1 MPFFIGRLLVLSFD
15 LFTRTLGEKQK
26 TLTNVRVLFL
36 MNKRSD
42 HFFIAESKTSNAA
55 VALDISAYFLAV

>member
-1 MPFFIGRLLVLSFD
+1 MPFFTGHLPVLSFD

-42 HFFIAESKTSNAA
+42 HFFIAVSKTSKAA
-55 VALDISAYFLAV
+55 FALDIWAYFLAV